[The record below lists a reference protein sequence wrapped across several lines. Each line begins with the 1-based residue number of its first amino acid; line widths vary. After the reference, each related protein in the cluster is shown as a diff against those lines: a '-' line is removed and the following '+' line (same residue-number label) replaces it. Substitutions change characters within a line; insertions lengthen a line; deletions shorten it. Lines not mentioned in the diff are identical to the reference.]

1 MQQHRFD
8 VVLAPS
14 LDEVHPD
21 HLAVTRALL
30 AALEQTQAEGGVL
43 PWLVQYEVGVPLKPN
58 LLLDMTSLW
67 PRKLQAMHCFKSQ
80 QLAQDYAKHIE
91 ALNVFRTYSLPA
103 NVTHAEAY
111 RVLAPQEVLHA
122 ASVNQWVH
130 SVLSAAEAGAEALQL
145 QVISQDRLMAR
156 LQDQWRTDSQAMRE
170 HTEALLKRVEL
181 LGDELRQLGIENER
195 KRIEIERLVNASA
208 GLQAEL
214 SRVQNAMVHNQ
225 QEFNAAISQNQAE
238 LSQTQVELSQ
248 TQVELAQLQD
258 ERQIMLNS
266 NSWRITK
273 PLRWFVRLFSS
284 NQS

>member
-1 MQQHRFD
+1 
-8 VVLAPS
+8 
-14 LDEVHPD
+14 
-21 HLAVTRALL
+21 
-30 AALEQTQAEGGVL
+30 
-43 PWLVQYEVGVPLKPN
+43 
-58 LLLDMTSLW
+58 
-67 PRKLQAMHCFKSQ
+67 
-80 QLAQDYAKHIE
+80 
-91 ALNVFRTYSLPA
+91 
-103 NVTHAEAY
+103 
-111 RVLAPQEVLHA
+111 
-122 ASVNQWVH
+122 
-130 SVLSAAEAGAEALQL
+130 LSAAEAGAEALQL

-225 QEFNAAISQNQAE
+225 QEFNAAISQNQAKLSQTQVE

-284 NQS
+284 NRS